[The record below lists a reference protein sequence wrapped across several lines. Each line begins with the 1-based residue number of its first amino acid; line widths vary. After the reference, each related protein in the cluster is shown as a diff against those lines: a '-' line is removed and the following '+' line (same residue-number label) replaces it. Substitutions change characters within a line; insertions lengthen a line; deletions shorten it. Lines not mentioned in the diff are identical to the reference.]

1 METRAN
7 YVLVGSFV
15 LVLVAAIVAVAVWFA
30 KIEFDKVPLRY
41 QVYFTGNVTGLNV
54 GSGVRYRGVP
64 VGSVAD
70 IAIDPDNVER
80 IRVIMEISVGT
91 PVKRDTVASLGIQG
105 ITGIAFIQLTGG
117 TQTSPALTPQ
127 TADDM
132 PEIRSKQSPLQA
144 LIDTA
149 PKIFEKTVILID
161 RLSRLVNDRNLDSIS
176 QSLDNIRAITEQ
188 FGAKSGELNKALTEG
203 RQTMTALRKVAQRT
217 ETLIDDFE
225 KRAAPLADG
234 FNDVFTDV
242 QVTLSDLRRVL
253 QSLDTVAV
261 QVSGVVADT
270 RTPIR
275 DFSEGGLYEFSQF
288 IAEARVLVAALTRL
302 SAQIEREPARFFF
315 GDTQKGF
322 EAK

>member
-41 QVYFTGNVTGLNV
+41 RVYFTGNVTGLNV
-54 GSGVRYRGVP
+54 GGGVRYRGVP

-80 IRVIMEISVGT
+80 IRVIMEISAGT
-91 PVKRDTVASLGIQG
+91 PIKRDTVATLGIQG

-117 TQTSPALTPQ
+117 TQTSLALTPR
-127 TADDM
+127 TENDM
-132 PEIRSKQSPLQA
+132 PEIRSQQSPLQT

-149 PKIFEKTVILID
+149 PKIFEKSVILID
-161 RLSRLVNDRNLDSIS
+161 RLSQLVDDENLNAVS

-188 FGAKSGELNKALTEG
+188 FGAKNGELNKALTEG
-203 RQTMTALRKVAQRT
+203 RQTMTALRRVAQRT

-225 KRAAPLADG
+225 KRAVPLAEG

-253 QSLDTVAV
+253 ESLDTVAG
-261 QVSGVVADT
+261 QVSAVVADT

-322 EAK
+322 EPQ

>member
-30 KIEFDKVPLRY
+30 KIEFDKVPVRY
-41 QVYFTGNVTGLNV
+41 RVYFTGNVTGLNV

-64 VGSVAD
+64 VGRVAD
-70 IAIDPDNVER
+70 IVIDPENVER

-91 PVKRDTVASLGIQG
+91 PIKRDTVASLGIQG
-105 ITGIAFIQLTGG
+105 ITGIAFILLTGG
-117 TQTSPALTPQ
+117 TQASPALTPQ
-127 TADDM
+127 TAKDM
-132 PEIRSKQSPLQA
+132 PVIRSKRSPLQT
-144 LIDTA
+144 LMEKA
-149 PKIFEKTVILID
+149 PEIFEKTVILID
-161 RLSRLVNDRNLDSIS
+161 RLSRMVNDKNLNAVSK
-176 QSLDNIRAITEQ
+176 SLDNIRSITEQ
-188 FGAKSGELNKALTEG
+188 FGAKGGELNKMLTEG
-203 RQTMTALRKVAQRT
+203 RQTMTALRRVAQRT

-225 KRAAPLADG
+225 KRAVPLAEN

-253 QSLDTVAV
+253 QTLDTVAG
-261 QVSGVVADT
+261 QISGVVEDT

-288 IAEARVLVAALTRL
+288 IAEARLLVAALTRL

-322 EAK
+322 EPQ